1 MPGLTLARTGLL
13 LVLSL
18 IVCGCPASP
27 PPAPSAADAP
37 LGAVELLTFI
47 ADDSHY
53 LAAGHRL
60 PAEPTLR
67 PGEAIQQLADQLNR
81 TYFND
86 GRETPTGGI
95 RIEVLG
101 IDTIDLPHRLLRVVA
116 VNLHDPQQTAW
127 RSFFQGSAGGQT
139 TYYLLAATLMQPH
152 LDPPLADGLVVL
164 YNGEAFPELDHIR
177 FRGIVSAESIR
188 PVVLQALQRRQ
199 PRTHGVSG

>member
-13 LVLSL
+13 LALALV
-18 IVCGCPASP
+18 VCACPASP
-27 PPAPSAADAP
+27 PPAPSATDDP
-37 LGAVELLTFI
+37 LGPVELLTFMP
-47 ADDSHY
+47 DDNHY
-53 LAAGHRL
+53 LMAGHRL
-60 PAEPTLR
+60 PVEPTLR
-67 PGEAIQQLADQLNR
+67 PGDAIQQLADQLNR
-81 TYFND
+81 TYFNA
-86 GRETPTGGI
+86 GREPPAAGI
-95 RIEVLG
+95 RIEVLE
-101 IDTIDLPHRLLRVVA
+101 IDTIDLPHRPLRVVS

-164 YNGEAFPELDHIR
+164 YNGEVFPELDHIR

-199 PRTHGVSG
+199 PRAHGVSG

>member
-1 MPGLTLARTGLL
+1 MPGLNLARTGLL

-18 IVCGCPASP
+18 LVCGCPASP
-27 PPAPSAADAP
+27 PPAPNAADAP
-37 LGAVELLTFI
+37 LGPVELLTFI
-47 ADDSHY
+47 PDDNHY

-67 PGEAIQQLADQLNR
+67 TGEAIQQLADQLNR

-86 GRETPTGGI
+86 GRATPTADI
-95 RIEVLG
+95 RIEVLA
-101 IDTIDLPHRLLRVVA
+101 IDTIGLPHRLLRVVA

-188 PVVLQALQRRQ
+188 PVVLQALLRRQ
-199 PRTHGVSG
+199 PQAPGVSG

>member
-13 LVLSL
+13 LALALV
-18 IVCGCPASP
+18 VCACPASP
-27 PPAPSAADAP
+27 PPAPSTTDDP
-37 LGAVELLTFI
+37 LGPVELLTFMP
-47 ADDSHY
+47 DDNHY
-53 LAAGHRL
+53 LMAGHRL
-60 PAEPTLR
+60 PVEPTLR
-67 PGEAIQQLADQLNR
+67 PGDAIQQLADQLNR
-81 TYFND
+81 TYFNA
-86 GRETPTGGI
+86 GREPPAAGI
-95 RIEVLG
+95 RIEVLE
-101 IDTIDLPHRLLRVVA
+101 IDTIDLPHRPLRVVS

-164 YNGEAFPELDHIR
+164 YNGEVFPELDHIR

-199 PRTHGVSG
+199 PRAHGVSG